1 LLSKKI
7 KTRQYKEMDQLRQLA
22 FSLKVFL
29 NQPRK
34 VFFTSVIVLMLTLF
48 LNGTL
53 WKLWGLYRDQKTI
66 VDQTVQSQAQILSID
81 GQLKQAKDPAFIE
94 RQARD
99 KMDLVGDHDLIF
111 VFPE

>member
-1 LLSKKI
+1 
-7 KTRQYKEMDQLRQLA
+7 
-22 FSLKVFL
+22 
-29 NQPRK
+29 
-34 VFFTSVIVLMLTLF
+34 MLTLF

-66 VDQTVQSQAQILSID
+66 IEQTSHAQAQIVSLD
-81 GQLKQAKDPAFIE
+81 MQLKQAKDPAFIE